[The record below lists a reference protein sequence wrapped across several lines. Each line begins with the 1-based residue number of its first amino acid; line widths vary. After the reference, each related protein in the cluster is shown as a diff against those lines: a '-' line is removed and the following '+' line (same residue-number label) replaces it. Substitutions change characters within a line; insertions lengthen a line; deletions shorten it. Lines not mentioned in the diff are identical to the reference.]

1 MPAFA
6 ALARPSQ
13 RVAVGHYGAL
23 APGLFETV
31 LVASTR
37 VQPHRDT
44 SHGNSRTEPT
54 GPAQPVTAKA
64 KATAT
69 VKAAVTVTAT
79 AARATPM
86 AMR

>member
-31 LVASTR
+31 LVASIR

-54 GPAQPVTAKA
+54 GPAQPVTAT
-64 KATAT
+64 ATA
-69 VKAAVTVTAT
+69 TAT